1 MKKSYTINDLST
13 YELYRKIK
21 SRDFMN
27 KYIRREPTGSLQL
40 SPFFLNEKK
49 YRVEGNNPFIETKKS
64 IIQEDYDNC
73 NCLKLLKN
81 FFINLI

>member
-27 KYIRREPTGSLQL
+27 KYI
-40 SPFFLNEKK
+40 NE
-49 YRVEGNNPFIETKKS
+49 IETKKS
-64 IIQEDYDNC
+64 VIKEDYDNC
-73 NCLKLLKN
+73 NCLKLLKE